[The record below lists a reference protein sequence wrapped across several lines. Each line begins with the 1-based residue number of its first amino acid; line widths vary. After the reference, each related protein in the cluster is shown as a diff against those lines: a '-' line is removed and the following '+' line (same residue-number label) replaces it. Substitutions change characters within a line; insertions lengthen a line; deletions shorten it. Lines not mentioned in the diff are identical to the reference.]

1 MEQQVKITQ
10 EHQCSPYLIIN
21 STVENK
27 IKYLCSKIPDIEW
40 SGILFYK
47 TLGTYEE
54 GLKVICTD
62 IFLMDIGSSTYTE
75 FNTSPD
81 IAHYIAMNDLFECE
95 QALIHSHN
103 RMATCPSG
111 TDINTLKEEGN
122 ERIHFVSLIV
132 NNAGTYSAFITRK
145 CVSNKIIKETIKYKT
160 FNGKEVSKDKEYTE
174 ESINIKYS
182 KMEIIKEDI
191 DYSEIDARIAQI
203 EEEKKQREL
212 KRQEELKKQEKL
224 MRQPDW
230 VNNSFYYSKTFMPE
244 SPYSETDKSINNKF
258 ATADYSE
265 FPKNIHID
273 NKQVQTILR
282 QIITGSIL
290 SANNTNLNLY
300 EWVPKMEAIY
310 DKRFKDLEIF
320 NMWIDSLL
328 EVLFSEYTD
337 GEGLFKI
344 DEGRDLANAL
354 YQELSKYTPN
364 KYIKIILNSLLLW
377 ME

>member
-62 IFLMDIGSSTYTE
+62 IFLMDIGSSAYTE

-103 RMATCPSG
+103 HMATCPSG

-203 EEEKKQREL
+203 EEEKKQKEL
-212 KRQEELKKQEKL
+212 EKQEELKKQQN
-224 MRQPDW
+224 R
-230 VNNSFYYSKTFMPE
+230 VNSQFYYSKIFLPE
-244 SPYSETDKSINNKF
+244 STYN
-258 ATADYSE
+258 E
-265 FPKNIHID
+265 FPKNIPID

-310 DKRFKDLEIF
+310 DKRFKDLETF

-328 EVLFSEYTD
+328 EVLFSEYTE